1 MMENRPN
8 EGSEGTCIISQDV
21 LVSIAGTAAS
31 EIDGVAS
38 LANRTDL
45 RRLMD
50 KKHSARSVR
59 IGQEDE
65 GLVIDVYVNLKSTAR
80 IPEAAGRVQQNVKS
94 CVESMTGRPV
104 NRVNVHVMDICF
116 QDPAAVQP

>member
-1 MMENRPN
+1 M
-8 EGSEGTCIISQDV
+8 
-21 LVSIAGTAAS
+21 
-31 EIDGVAS
+31 
-38 LANRTDL
+38 ANRTDFK
-45 RRLMD
+45 RLMD

-59 IGQEDE
+59 IERENE
-65 GLVIDVYVNLKSTAR
+65 GIVIDVFVNLKSTAR
-80 IPEAAGRVQQNVKS
+80 IPETAGRVQQNVKS

>member
-1 MMENRPN
+1 MMENRPS
-8 EGSEGTCIISQDV
+8 EGSEGTCIIFQEV
-21 LVSIAGTAAS
+21 LVAIAGTAAS
-31 EIDGVAS
+31 EIEGVAS
-38 LANRTDL
+38 LGNRTDL
-45 RRLMD
+45 KRFVD

-59 IGQEDE
+59 IGQVDE
-65 GLVIDVYVNLKSTAR
+65 EIVIDVYVNLKSTAR
-80 IPEAAGRVQQNVKS
+80 IPEVAGRVQQNVKS